1 MTQKQRNELGVKSL
15 PANLKEALDIM
26 EKDGLV
32 RKVLGEHAYSKFA
45 GSKLKE
51 WDGFRMSVS
60 QWELDK
66 YLFTY

>member
-1 MTQKQRNELGVKSL
+1 
-15 PANLKEALDIM
+15 M